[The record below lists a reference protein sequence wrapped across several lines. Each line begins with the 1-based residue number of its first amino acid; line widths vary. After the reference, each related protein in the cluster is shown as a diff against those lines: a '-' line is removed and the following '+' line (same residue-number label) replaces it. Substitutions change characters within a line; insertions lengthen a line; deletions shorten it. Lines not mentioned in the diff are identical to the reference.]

1 MTIGSRSTTPGAGV
15 LTLVLCLGLAA
26 CAPPRF
32 EQYVDAHRWSD
43 AAELFSADTSLLRND
58 RAVYEAA
65 NLFGTPGL
73 STFDATRARDLY
85 RRLLASFPTSRY
97 RQDAFERLALL
108 EALVRARG
116 EATSRQ
122 QALEAQIAQLTARTR
137 QLRAAL
143 DSANALADSTR
154 HAAAKLEA
162 DLRERDDQLRAL
174 RLELQQL
181 KAIDLK
187 PRPGRPPI

>member
-1 MTIGSRSTTPGAGV
+1 MTIGLQSKR
-15 LTLVLCLGLAA
+15 LVRAVPIIVFGLEIA

-32 EQYVDAHRWSD
+32 EQYIGAQRWSD
-43 AAELFSADTSLLRND
+43 AANAFNADTTLLRSD
-58 RAVYEAA
+58 HALYEAA

-73 STFDATRARDLY
+73 STYDAARARDLY
-85 RRLLASFPTSRY
+85 RRLLANFPASRY
-97 RQDAFERLALL
+97 RGEATERLALL
-108 EALVRARG
+108 QAVLRTRDEAA
-116 EATSRQ
+116 SQQ
-122 QALEAQIAQLTARTR
+122 QALEARIGQLTASTQR
-137 QLRAAL
+137 LRAAL

-154 HAAAKLEA
+154 RSTAKLDA

-187 PRPGRPPI
+187 PRPGRPPV